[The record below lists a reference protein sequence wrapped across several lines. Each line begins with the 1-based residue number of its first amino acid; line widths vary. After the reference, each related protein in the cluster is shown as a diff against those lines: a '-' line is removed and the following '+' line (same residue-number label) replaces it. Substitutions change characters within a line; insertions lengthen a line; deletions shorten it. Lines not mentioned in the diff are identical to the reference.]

1 MGARREIEPDPDVR
15 VGPRDLIARVVAS
28 TAVEWE
34 DTPAD
39 EARARRAAEIASLTG
54 LRGFA
59 ALMVVLIHTSVL
71 TEYSW
76 LGVPEYGPVS
86 LFVLSGFLLYR
97 PWARWGMRR
106 APRPSVIHF
115 ARRRLLRIFPAYL
128 VVLAI
133 VSVVYPDD
141 RPRDAA
147 GWWQA
152 ATLTWIYTTQDDLRT
167 SLFQTWSLGTELSW
181 YVALPLLGGATA
193 LVARRVAPRT
203 GFKVTAALILLSVPI
218 SFAYRRWVEVED
230 LESYLTYSFWLP
242 AFLFCF
248 AGGAM
253 VAHLVEGE
261 RAELVTLQRIRR
273 FCADPWALPV
283 LTVAVAALATS
294 SVAGPNGFAAV
305 TYVEHQVRVLCAT
318 AVALLLLVA
327 AVLSPSTAPLN
338 RILSTRVATAI
349 GRWSY
354 GIYLWHLPVIVVLE
368 RDITFP
374 DGTIGLLW
382 RLTWVLGI
390 SIPLGAATYAWVE
403 RPIMAWARRPY
414 LRGMPGRRALDRDGT
429 TASSSTATQPS
440 TATPAATRSSSTE
453 E

>member
-1 MGARREIEPDPDVR
+1 VA
-15 VGPRDLIARVVAS
+15 AS

-106 APRPSVIHF
+106 APRPSVVDF

-152 ATLTWIYTTQDDLRT
+152 ATLTWIYTPQENLRT

-181 YVALPLLGGATA
+181 YVALPLLGGSTA
-193 LVARRVAPRT
+193 LVARRIAPRS
-203 GFKVTAALILLSVPI
+203 GFKVTIALLLLSVPI
-218 SFAYRRWVEVED
+218 SFGYRRWVEVED

-261 RAELVTLQRIRR
+261 RAGLVTLQRIRR

-283 LTVAVAALATS
+283 LTVAVAAIATS

-305 TYVEHQVRVLCAT
+305 TYGEHQVRVLCAT

-338 RILSTRVATAI
+338 RVLSTRAATAI

-403 RPIMAWARRPY
+403 RPTMAWARRPY
-414 LRGMPGRRALDRDGT
+414 RSGMPGRRVLERDE
-429 TASSSTATQPS
+429 TASSSTATQ
-440 TATPAATRSSSTE
+440 ARAAAPAATRSSSTE

>member
-1 MGARREIEPDPDVR
+1 M
-15 VGPRDLIARVVAS
+15 VAS

-97 PWARWGMRR
+97 PWTRWGMRV
-106 APRPSVIHF
+106 AGRPSVVDF
-115 ARRRLLRIFPAYL
+115 GRRRLLRIFPAYL
-128 VVLAI
+128 VVLA
-133 VSVVYPDD
+133 VVTTVYPED
-141 RPRDAA
+141 RPTSATE
-147 GWWQA
+147 WFQA
-152 ATLTWIYTTQDDLRT
+152 ITLTWIYVPQDDLRT

-181 YVALPLLGGATA
+181 YVALPLMGGAAA
-193 LVARRVAPRT
+193 LVARRLPPRT
-203 GFKVTAALILLSVPI
+203 GFRVTAGLLLLSLPV
-218 SFAYRRWVEVED
+218 SFGYRRWVEVEG
-230 LESYLTYSFWLP
+230 LEYYLTYSFWLP

-248 AGGAM
+248 AAGAM

-261 RAELVTLQRIRR
+261 RAGLVSLARLRSA
-273 FCADPWALPV
+273 CDDPWALPV
-283 LTVAVAALATS
+283 LTVAVAVLATS

-305 TYVEHQVRVLCAT
+305 AYGEHQVRVICAT
-318 AVALLLLVA
+318 GVALLMLLV
-327 AVLSPSTAPLN
+327 AVLSPPSAPVN
-338 RILSTRVATAI
+338 RLLGARWSTAI

-354 GIYLWHLPVIVVLE
+354 GIYLWHLPVIVILE

-374 DGTIGLLW
+374 DGVLGLLW
-382 RLTWVLGI
+382 RLVWVLGI

-403 RPIMAWARRPY
+403 RPTIAWSRRPH
-414 LRGMPGRRALDRDGT
+414 LPGTRGRRAPAGDQS
-429 TASSSTATQPS
+429 ASSTTSAHPAAAGTATRRS
-440 TATPAATRSSSTE
+440 TSPEA
-453 E
+453 